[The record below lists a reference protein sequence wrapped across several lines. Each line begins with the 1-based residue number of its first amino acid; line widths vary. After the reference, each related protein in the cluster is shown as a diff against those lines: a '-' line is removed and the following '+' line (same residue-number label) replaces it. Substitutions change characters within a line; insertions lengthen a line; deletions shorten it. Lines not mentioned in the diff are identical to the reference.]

1 MRFLQAA
8 RRAVGDPHPHSK
20 FPVSITAHR
29 LDTIRH
35 FRTTARAGTMY
46 VDIPNSLP
54 QTSI

>member
-20 FPVSITAHR
+20 FPISITAHR

-35 FRTTARAGTMY
+35 FRTTAKAGTMY
-46 VDIPNSLP
+46 GDILKSL
-54 QTSI
+54 S